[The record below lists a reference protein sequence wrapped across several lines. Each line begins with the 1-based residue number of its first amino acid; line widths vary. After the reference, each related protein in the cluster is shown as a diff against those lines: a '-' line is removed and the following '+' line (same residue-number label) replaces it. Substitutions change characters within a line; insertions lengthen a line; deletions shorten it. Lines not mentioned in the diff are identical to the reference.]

1 MNLGISGR
9 VAAVAA
15 ASQGLGFAAARALAE
30 EGARVGI
37 CSRNKARIDAAAE
50 KIRTATG
57 AETESF
63 AADLARADEAAGFIR
78 SVAERFGRLDI
89 LVTNAGGPPPGGVD
103 ELERESVEKGFR
115 LTLLSAITM
124 IQTAIPY
131 MKQNGWG
138 RIVNIASVTVKQ
150 PEVTLLM
157 SNTMRSALI
166 GFSKSISMELARD
179 NILINNVAPG
189 YTRTE
194 RLTDLAGDLAK
205 RKSIP
210 ASDVFKEWESHIPM
224 GRLGDPAELAA
235 VIAFLASER
244 ASYVTGTTVQVD
256 GGFIKGLM

>member
-1 MNLGISGR
+1 MNLGISGK

-15 ASQGLGFAAARALAE
+15 ASQGLGFAAAHALAE
-30 EGARVGI
+30 EGAKVGI
-37 CSRNKARIDAAAE
+37 CSRDKARIDAAAE

-57 AETESF
+57 ADVASF
-63 AADLARADEAAGFIR
+63 AADLADADAAAEFVK

-103 ELERESVEKGFR
+103 ELARESVERGFR

-124 IQTAIPY
+124 IKTAIPY
-131 MKQNGWG
+131 MKKSEWG
-138 RIVNIASVTVKQ
+138 RIVNITSVTVKQ
-150 PEVTLLM
+150 PETTLLM

-194 RLTDLAGDLAK
+194 RLTQLAGDLAK
-205 RKSIP
+205 RKSTAP
-210 ASDVFKEWESHIPM
+210 ADVFKEWESHIPM
-224 GRLGDPAELAA
+224 GRLGDPSELAA
-235 VIAFLASER
+235 AIAFLASER
-244 ASYVTGTTVQVD
+244 ASYITGVTVQVD
-256 GGFIKGLM
+256 GGFIKGIM